1 MSKYTDLLT
10 NYHAGKPKF
19 FAHVDLSTRPLI
31 DISVAT
37 SGLVTAF
44 DVDTAVGSQLD
55 ILGKWIGVD
64 RRVAAPISGVFLEWD
79 KERVGWDQG
88 VWLGPY
94 QSTDAL
100 TYLSDDVY
108 RVVLKARIGINNW
121 NGQNGTLPD
130 ILETALAGTGI
141 KMIIVDNQDMTIS
154 VLIVID
160 DEYLMSEI
168 DRVIF
173 DSGMNRGPFVTP
185 PANYT
190 PSRYDINPIDKLP
203 AEFVFVIRAGLLTV
217 KAAGVRVRETVTPSN
232 GYKFFGFDVE
242 NDFIAG
248 FEVGAW
254 GENF

>member
-1 MSKYTDLLT
+1 MSKYTDLIT
-10 NYHAGKPKF
+10 NYHAGKPKYV
-19 FAHVDLSTRPLI
+19 AHVDLSTRPLI
-31 DISVAT
+31 DVSAAT
-37 SGLVTAF
+37 SGLVAAF
-44 DVDTAVGSQLD
+44 DVDTAVGNQLD
-55 ILGKWIGVD
+55 ILGKWIGID
-64 RRVAAPISGVFLEWD
+64 RTVAAPISGVFLEWD

-94 QSTDAL
+94 QSTDEL

-108 RVVLKARIGINNW
+108 RIVLKARIGINNW

-141 KMIIVDNQDMTIS
+141 KMIILDNQDMSIS

-160 DEYLMSEI
+160 EEYLMSVT
-168 DRVIF
+168 DRLIF
-173 DSGMNRGPFVTP
+173 DSGMNRGPLITL
-185 PANYT
+185 PADYV

-217 KAAGVRVRETVTPSN
+217 KAAGVRVREVATPSN

-242 NDFIAG
+242 NEYMAG
-248 FEVGAW
+248 FETGAW

>member
-1 MSKYTDLLT
+1 MSKYTDLIT

-19 FAHVDLSTRPLI
+19 VDHVDLSTRPLI
-31 DISVAT
+31 DVSTAT
-37 SGLVTAF
+37 SGLVAAF
-44 DVDTAVGSQLD
+44 DVDTAVGNQLD
-55 ILGKWIGVD
+55 ILGEWIGID
-64 RRVAAPISGVFLEWD
+64 RTVAAPISGVFLEWD

-94 QSTDAL
+94 QSTDEL

-108 RVVLKARIGINNW
+108 RIVLKTRIGINNW

-141 KMIIVDNQDMTIS
+141 KMIILDNQDMTIS

-160 DEYLMSEI
+160 EEYLMSVT
-168 DRVIF
+168 DRLIF
-173 DSGMNRGPFVTP
+173 DSGMNRGPLITL
-185 PANYT
+185 PADYV

-232 GYKFFGFDVE
+232 GYKFFGFDVD
-242 NDFIAG
+242 NDYIAG
-248 FEVGAW
+248 FETGAW

>member
-1 MSKYTDLLT
+1 MSKYTDLIT

-19 FAHVDLSTRPLI
+19 FDHIDLSTRPLI
-31 DISVAT
+31 DVSSAT
-37 SGLVTAF
+37 SGLVAAF
-44 DVDTAVGSQLD
+44 DVDTAVGEQLD
-55 ILGKWIGVD
+55 ILGRWIGVD
-64 RRVAAPISGVFLEWD
+64 RTVAAPISGVFLEWD

-141 KMIIVDNQDMTIS
+141 KMIIVDNQDMSIS

-160 DEYLMSEI
+160 DEYLMPEI
-168 DRVIF
+168 DRLIF
-173 DSGMNRGPFVTP
+173 DSGMNRGPFVTL
-185 PANYT
+185 PADYV

-248 FEVGAW
+248 FETGAW

>member
-1 MSKYTDLLT
+1 MSKYTDLIT
-10 NYHAGKPKF
+10 NYHAGKPKYV
-19 FAHVDLSTRPLI
+19 AHVDLSTRPLI
-31 DISVAT
+31 DVSAAT
-37 SGLVTAF
+37 SGLVAAF
-44 DVDTAVGSQLD
+44 DVDTAVGNQLD
-55 ILGKWIGVD
+55 ILGKWIGID
-64 RRVAAPISGVFLEWD
+64 RTVAAPISGVFLEWD

-94 QSTDAL
+94 QSTDEL

-108 RVVLKARIGINNW
+108 RIVLKARIGINNW

-141 KMIIVDNQDMTIS
+141 KMIILDNQDMSIS

-160 DEYLMSEI
+160 EEYLMSVT
-168 DRVIF
+168 DRLIF
-173 DSGMNRGPFVTP
+173 DSGMNRGPLITL
-185 PANYT
+185 PADYV

-217 KAAGVRVRETVTPSN
+217 KAAGVRVREVVTPSN

-242 NDFIAG
+242 NEYMAG
-248 FEVGAW
+248 FETGAW

>member
-1 MSKYTDLLT
+1 MSKYTDLIT

-19 FAHVDLSTRPLI
+19 VDHVDLSTGPLI
-31 DISVAT
+31 DVSTAT
-37 SGLVTAF
+37 SGLVAAF
-44 DVDTAVGSQLD
+44 DVDTAVGNQLD
-55 ILGKWIGVD
+55 ILGEWIGID
-64 RRVAAPISGVFLEWD
+64 RTVAAPISGVFLEWD

-94 QSTDAL
+94 QSTDEL

-108 RVVLKARIGINNW
+108 RIVLKARIGINNW
-121 NGQNGTLPD
+121 NGQNRTLPN

-141 KMIIVDNQDMTIS
+141 KMIILDNQDMTIS

-160 DEYLMSEI
+160 EEYLMSVT
-168 DRVIF
+168 DRLIF
-173 DSGMNRGPFVTP
+173 DSGMNRGPFITL
-185 PANYT
+185 PADYV

-232 GYKFFGFDVE
+232 GYKFFGFDVD
-242 NDFIAG
+242 NDYIAG
-248 FEVGAW
+248 FETGAW

>member
-1 MSKYTDLLT
+1 MSKYTELIT

-19 FAHVDLSTRPLI
+19 VDHVDLSTRPLI
-31 DISVAT
+31 DVSTAT
-37 SGLVTAF
+37 SGLVAAF
-44 DVDTAVGSQLD
+44 DVDTAVGNQLD
-55 ILGKWIGVD
+55 ILGKWIGID
-64 RRVAAPISGVFLEWD
+64 RTVAAPISGVFLEWD

-94 QSTDAL
+94 QSTDEL

-108 RVVLKARIGINNW
+108 RIVLKARIGINNW

-130 ILETALAGTGI
+130 ILETALAGAGI
-141 KMIIVDNQDMTIS
+141 KMIILDNQDMSIS

-160 DEYLMSEI
+160 EEYLMSVT
-168 DRVIF
+168 DRLIF
-173 DSGMNRGPFVTP
+173 DSGMNRGPLITLPADYVP
-185 PANYT
+185 P
-190 PSRYDINPIDKLP
+190 RYDINPIDKLP

-217 KAAGVRVRETVTPSN
+217 KAAGVRVREVVTPSN

-242 NDFIAG
+242 NEYMAG
-248 FEVGAW
+248 FETGAW

>member
-1 MSKYTDLLT
+1 MSKYTELIT

-19 FAHVDLSTRPLI
+19 VDHVDLSTRPLI
-31 DISVAT
+31 DVSTAT
-37 SGLVTAF
+37 SGLVSAF
-44 DVDTAVGSQLD
+44 DVDTAVGNQLD

-64 RRVAAPISGVFLEWD
+64 RTVAAPISGVFLEWD

-94 QSTDAL
+94 QSTDEL

-108 RVVLKARIGINNW
+108 RIVLKARIGINNW
-121 NGQNGTLPD
+121 NGQNGTLPN

-141 KMIIVDNQDMTIS
+141 KMIILDNQDMSIS

-160 DEYLMSEI
+160 EEYLMSVT
-168 DRVIF
+168 DRLIF
-173 DSGMNRGPFVTP
+173 DSGMNRGPLITL
-185 PANYT
+185 PADYV

-217 KAAGVRVRETVTPSN
+217 KAAGVRVREVVTPSN

-242 NDFIAG
+242 NEYMAG
-248 FEVGAW
+248 FETGAW

>member
-1 MSKYTDLLT
+1 MSKYTDLIT

-19 FAHVDLSTRPLI
+19 VAHVDLSTRPLI
-31 DISVAT
+31 DVSAAT
-37 SGLVTAF
+37 SGLVAAF
-44 DVDTAVGSQLD
+44 DIDTAVGEQLD
-55 ILGKWIGVD
+55 ILGRWIGVD
-64 RRVAAPISGVFLEWD
+64 RTVAAPISGVFLEWD

-141 KMIIVDNQDMTIS
+141 KMIIVDNQDMSIS

-160 DEYLMSEI
+160 DEYLMLEI
-168 DRVIF
+168 DRLIF

-185 PANYT
+185 PADYV

-248 FEVGAW
+248 FETGAW

>member
-168 DRVIF
+168 DRLIF

>member
-1 MSKYTDLLT
+1 MSKYTDLIT

-19 FAHVDLSTRPLI
+19 VDHVDLSTRPLI
-31 DISVAT
+31 DVSTAT
-37 SGLVTAF
+37 SGLVAAF
-44 DVDTAVGSQLD
+44 DVDTAVGNQLD
-55 ILGKWIGVD
+55 ILGEWIGID
-64 RRVAAPISGVFLEWD
+64 RTVAAPISGVFLEWD

-88 VWLGPY
+88 VWLGHY
-94 QSTDAL
+94 QSTDEL

-108 RVVLKARIGINNW
+108 RIVLKARIGINNW
-121 NGQNGTLPD
+121 NGQNRTLPN

-141 KMIIVDNQDMTIS
+141 KMIILDNQDMTIS

-160 DEYLMSEI
+160 EEYLMSVT
-168 DRVIF
+168 DRLIF
-173 DSGMNRGPFVTP
+173 DSGMNRGPFITL
-185 PANYT
+185 PADYV

-232 GYKFFGFDVE
+232 GYKFFGFDVD
-242 NDFIAG
+242 NDYIAG
-248 FEVGAW
+248 FETGAW

>member
-1 MSKYTDLLT
+1 MSKYTDLIT

-19 FAHVDLSTRPLI
+19 VDHVDLSTRPLI
-31 DISVAT
+31 DVSAAT
-37 SGLVTAF
+37 SELVAAF
-44 DVDTAVGSQLD
+44 DIDTAIGDQLD
-55 ILGKWIGVD
+55 ILGEWIGVS
-64 RRVAAPISGVFLEWD
+64 REVAAPITGVFLQWD

-94 QSTDAL
+94 QSTDEL

-108 RVVLKARIGINNW
+108 RIVLKARIGINNW

-130 ILETALAGTGI
+130 ILETALAGAGI
-141 KMIIVDNQDMTIS
+141 KMIILDNQGMSIS

-160 DEYLMSEI
+160 DEYLMSLT
-168 DRVIF
+168 DRLIF
-173 DSGMNRGPFVTP
+173 DSGMNRGPFITL
-185 PANYT
+185 PADYV

-217 KAAGVRVRETVTPSN
+217 KAAGVRVRETITPSN
-232 GYKFFGFDVE
+232 GYKFLGFDVE
-242 NDFIAG
+242 NEYMAG
-248 FEVGAW
+248 FEAGAW

>member
-1 MSKYTDLLT
+1 MSKYTDRIT

-31 DISVAT
+31 DVSESV
-37 SGLVTAF
+37 SGLVADF
-44 DVDTAVGSQLD
+44 DVDTAIGDQLD
-55 ILGKWIGVD
+55 IVGEWVGVS
-64 RRVAAPISGVFLEWD
+64 RAVAAPISGVFLEWD
-79 KERVGWDQG
+79 KGRVGWDQG

-94 QSTDAL
+94 QATDEL

-108 RVVLKARIGINNW
+108 RIVLKARIGINNW

-130 ILETALAGTGI
+130 ILEAALAGTGI
-141 KMIIVDNQDMTIS
+141 KMIILDNQDMTIS

-160 DEYLMSEI
+160 EEYLMSVT
-168 DRVIF
+168 DRLIF
-173 DSGMNRGPFVTP
+173 DSGMNRGPFITL
-185 PANYT
+185 PADYV

-242 NDFIAG
+242 NEYMAG
-248 FEVGAW
+248 FETGAW

>member
-1 MSKYTDLLT
+1 MSKYTDLIT

-19 FAHVDLSTRPLI
+19 FDHVDLSTQPLI
-31 DISVAT
+31 DVSAAT
-37 SGLVTAF
+37 SGLVEAF
-44 DVDTAVGSQLD
+44 DVDTAVGEQLD
-55 ILGKWIGVD
+55 ILGRWIGVD
-64 RRVAAPISGVFLEWD
+64 RTVAAPISGVFLEWD

-141 KMIIVDNQDMTIS
+141 KMIIVDNQDMSIS

-168 DRVIF
+168 DRLIF
-173 DSGMNRGPFVTP
+173 DSGMNRGPLVTL
-185 PANYT
+185 PAGYV

-248 FEVGAW
+248 FETGAW

>member
-1 MSKYTDLLT
+1 MSKYTDLIT

-19 FAHVDLSTRPLI
+19 FDHVDLSTRPLI
-31 DISVAT
+31 DVSAAT
-37 SGLVTAF
+37 SGLITAF
-44 DVDTAVGSQLD
+44 DVDTAVGEQLD
-55 ILGKWIGVD
+55 ILGRWIGVD
-64 RRVAAPISGVFLEWD
+64 RTVAAPISGVFLEWD

-141 KMIIVDNQDMTIS
+141 KMIIVDNQDMSIS

-168 DRVIF
+168 DRLIF
-173 DSGMNRGPFVTP
+173 DSGMNRGPFVTLP
-185 PANYT
+185 VDYV

-248 FEVGAW
+248 FETGAW
-254 GENF
+254 GANF